1 MNLKGKWSLITG
13 ASSGLGWEYA
23 LQLSHLESNTIL
35 IARRGDRLSALK
47 KEILTHNSKLKV
59 EILEIDLTEKGQ
71 SKKIM
76 EAIKEK
82 GLQVSILINNAGLG
96 SYASFSSSPWKIQ
109 EEMIL
114 INIMALTE
122 LTHSFIS
129 HMKDHQLPSFITNIS
144 SIAAYIQPPKFSTY
158 NGTKSYVKSFS
169 LTLSE
174 ELRKTNIHVYCLS
187 PGGVKTEFSQRSG
200 QELTKSANMAMMEAK
215 DVVKEA
221 LKDMFK
227 KKVSSIPGL
236 FNKLTILLP
245 RLLPE
250 GILIKLS
257 SLIFGSMVK
266 SKKRSEIAS

>member
-59 EILEIDLTEKGQ
+59 EVLEIDLTEKGQ

-227 KKVSSIPGL
+227 KKVSSMPGL

-250 GILIKLS
+250 GILIKMS

-266 SKKRSEIAS
+266 SKEKPDLIS

>member
-1 MNLKGKWSLITG
+1 VNLKGKWSLITG

-59 EILEIDLTEKGQ
+59 EVLEIDLTEKGQ

-227 KKVSSIPGL
+227 KKVSSMPGL

-266 SKKRSEIAS
+266 SKKGSEVTS